1 MHLDAADLLVSVVD
15 LFRKVDLIVIL
26 HLSLVVCILVLF
38 DHLFRMWQ
46 QLQVTIL
53 LEPHRGSTVLRRILN
68 MQVQVAIILRLQHLI
83 GILQCVLILYTQAT
97 ILPYLLVATCMATT
111 TIVVF
116 SIAYLLFLVAILW

>member
-1 MHLDAADLLVSVVD
+1 MHLDAADLPVSVVD

-38 DHLFRMWQ
+38 DHLPRMWQ